1 MKLAPDKLPSWL
13 GWSRESARA
22 AAWVSAALLVTG
34 VAAGLLWAAIAP
46 RAAWVRQGNGGYFA
60 DSNSKALVAADGWF
74 FFLGIAIGAVAGVLV
89 CRVVRNRGPLPA
101 IALAVGSLGG
111 AYLAAVVG
119 HAVTLADFASTA
131 LITPDGKPLDYFLT
145 VRAGSAIFAWPLVA
159 ELSLVLYTLLRW
171 PREDGPPMPDQPPM
185 PGPRWPGDVD
195 PPVSQ

>member
-1 MKLAPDKLPSWL
+1 M
-13 GWSRESARA
+13 
-22 AAWVSAALLVTG
+22 LLTG
-34 VAAGLLWAAIAP
+34 VAAGLLWAVVAP

-74 FFLGIAIGAVAGVLV
+74 FFLSIAIGAAAGVLV

-119 HAVTLADFASTA
+119 HAVTLSDFAATA
-131 LITPDGKPLDYFLT
+131 LITPDGKSLDYFLT

-171 PREDGPPMPDQPPM
+171 PRDDAPPVPFQPPM
-185 PGPRWPGDVD
+185 PVPPLGPLWPGDVV
-195 PPVSQ
+195 PPFSQ